1 MPSYRFQGL
10 SPAVDPSSFVHPL
23 ASLIADVII
32 GPGCFIAPG
41 ASLRGDFGRIVIEG
55 GSSIQ
60 DNCAMHSSPGADC
73 IVRRGATI
81 GHLAVLHGCIVG
93 ENALVGIS
101 AVVLDH
107 AVVGAE
113 SLVAALALVKNDMII
128 PPRSLVAGN
137 PARILKTFTA
147 EQITWRND
155 GDGEYERLTK
165 AMLRDFA
172 ECVPLAAPEPD
183 RRRIDSKAL
192 PVRLAGGA
200 ARERERRAAS
210 ALQQDSGETA

>member
-1 MPSYRFQGL
+1 MPCYRFQGI
-10 SPAVDPSSFVHPL
+10 SPVVDPSSFVHPL
-23 ASLIADVII
+23 ASLIGDVIV
-32 GPGCFIAPG
+32 GPGCYIAPG

-60 DNCAMHSSPGADC
+60 DNCAMHASPGADC

-81 GHLAVLHGCIVG
+81 GHLAVLHGCIV
-93 ENALVGIS
+93 EEHALVGMS

-113 SLVAALALVKNDMII
+113 SLVAALSLVKNDMII

-137 PARILKTFTA
+137 PARLIKTFTA

-155 GDGEYERLTK
+155 GEGEYERLTR
-165 AMLRDFA
+165 ALLEDFA
-172 ECVPLAAPEPD
+172 ECAPLAAPEPG
-183 RRRIDSKAL
+183 RERIRSTAM
-192 PVRLAGGA
+192 PVRLSGPEG
-200 ARERERRAAS
+200 RTRQQRAA
-210 ALQQDSGETA
+210 QFKKIVER

>member
-1 MPSYRFQGL
+1 MVPV
-10 SPAVDPSSFVHPL
+10 VDPTAFVHPT
-23 ASLIADVII
+23 AVLIGDVIV
-32 GPGCFIAPG
+32 GAGCYVGPG

-81 GHLAVLHGCIVG
+81 GHLAVLHGCIVE

-113 SLVAALALVKNDMII
+113 SLVAALALVRNDMVI

-137 PARILKTFTA
+137 PARVIKTFTA

-165 AMLRDFA
+165 AMLLDFA

-183 RRRIDSKAL
+183 RKRIQSKAL
-192 PVRLAGGA
+192 PVRLAGLA
-200 ARERERRAAS
+200 ARERERRAS
-210 ALQQDSGETA
+210 TALNKLAER

>member
-10 SPAVDPSSFVHPL
+10 SPVVDPSSFVHPL
-23 ASLIADVII
+23 ASLIGDVIV
-32 GPGCFIAPG
+32 GQGCYIAPG

-60 DNCAMHSSPGADC
+60 DNCAMHASPGADC

-81 GHLAVLHGCIVG
+81 GHLAVLHGCNV
-93 ENALVGIS
+93 EQNALVGIS

-113 SLVAALALVKNDMII
+113 SLVAALALVKNGMII

-137 PARILKTFTA
+137 PARIIKTFTA

-155 GDGEYERLTK
+155 GDGEYERLSR
-165 AMLRDFA
+165 AMRMEFA
-172 ECVPLAAPEPD
+172 ECEPLAAAEPN
-183 RRRIDSKAL
+183 RKRIQSKAL
-192 PVRLAGGA
+192 PVRLAGLE
-200 ARERERRAAS
+200 ARERERRAA
-210 ALQQDSGETA
+210 ALNEIAER